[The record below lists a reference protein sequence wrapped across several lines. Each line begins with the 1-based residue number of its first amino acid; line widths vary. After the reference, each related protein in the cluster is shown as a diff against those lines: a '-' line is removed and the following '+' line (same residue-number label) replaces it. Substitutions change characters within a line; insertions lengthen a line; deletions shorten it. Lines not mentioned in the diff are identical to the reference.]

1 MRKVLR
7 PFNLRIY
14 DKKLNDAMSK
24 WSDQHRRKLND
35 LITKLLM
42 DYFFPKKED

>member
-7 PFNLRIY
+7 LFNLRIY
-14 DKKLNDAMSK
+14 DKELNDAISK
-24 WSDQHRRKLND
+24 WSNQHRRKLND
-35 LITKLLM
+35 LITRLLR